1 MKSEIV
7 VFWKSKVPQFHS
19 ETTLPLEAQYIGCEG
34 RKVFLPLS
42 SSVSPFFLFYALFT
56 HFDNFLHSK
65 CAFYMN
71 IRLGMFLTF
80 CLSDFLKSYFAY
92 FLTQFKQAIG
102 LARKTENLIN
112 TN

>member
-42 SSVSPFFLFYALFT
+42 SSVSPFFCFMPYLRILTIFYIPNV
-56 HFDNFLHSK
+56 HF
-65 CAFYMN
+65 
-71 IRLGMFLTF
+71 I
-80 CLSDFLKSYFAY
+80 
-92 FLTQFKQAIG
+92 
-102 LARKTENLIN
+102 
-112 TN
+112 